1 MLSSF
6 VLAWMVT
13 AVLGAFV
20 GAGSYR
26 LWLIRDARQ
35 KKRIPPKW
43 QLQARPLFSDVERTV
58 WRWLRQVF
66 FDHQLLL
73 KIPVIRFLSPQSVSQ
88 GHRSHELLKGIY
100 CSFTVCTADGKVIG
114 CIDVPGIKG
123 LKASHRDLKRKL
135 FEECGIAYAV
145 LSANNLPTLE
155 GLRASF
161 LGASVS
167 AEPAHS
173 EFTASVQPSAP
184 KSELATWGTSVVT
197 KSEPTSSTDITPSDS
212 TSGKPAPP
220 IHASDSQAIDMLALA
235 AARNILQDKLE
246 RNRKTRIATIESLSA
261 SMGIVDDN
269 EDKGFVVTWH
279 DSFILS
285 EQPED
290 VLTVK

>member
-6 VLAWMVT
+6 VLALIVT

-26 LWLIRDARQ
+26 LWLVRDARQ
-35 KKRIPPKW
+35 KKRIPSEW

-66 FDHQLLL
+66 FDQQLLL

-114 CIDVPGIKG
+114 CIDVPGIRG

-167 AEPAHS
+167 AEFAHS
-173 EFTASVQPSAP
+173 EFTASVQPHTPKQECATSATATEK
-184 KSELATWGTSVVT
+184 KSELEASI
-197 KSEPTSSTDITPSDS
+197 DITAANS
-212 TSGKPAPP
+212 TGGKPTPP
-220 IHASDSQAIDMLALA
+220 IDASDSQAIDMLALA
-235 AARNILQDKLE
+235 AARNSLQDKLE

-269 EDKGFVVTWH
+269 GNKGFVVTWH

-285 EQPED
+285 EQPEE
-290 VLTVK
+290 VLKDK